1 MLAARA
7 RGTKRVDLQVSRVDV
22 DLDLLGFGH
31 YGYSYGRGVYAAL
44 CLCLRHA
51 LYAVHAAF
59 KFKAAVRPLSLD
71 GEAHFL
77 HTAQLCF
84 VGVQHLI
91 FPASR
96 FGIHRIHAEQT
107 VRKQGGFFAARA
119 ASDLH
124 NDAPVIIFI
133 LGQQQ
138 DLKPFLQKRH
148 FFLVFFIFSLRE
160 LFEFSVQPT
169 FVQHFLC
176 FVKGAFCRIISVVG
190 LHDGRQVFIVF
201 HQAAVQ
207 LVVVDDGGVLQLI
220 VDLVITVA
228 HSPELCNHIHNKNAL
243 LLSLFQ
249 NCFCT
254 AKESA
259 ARAAKPRA
267 PLF

>member
-1 MLAARA
+1 M
-7 RGTKRVDLQVSRVDV
+7 
-22 DLDLLGFGH
+22 
-31 YGYSYGRGVYAAL
+31 
-44 CLCLRHA
+44 
-51 LYAVHAAF
+51 
-59 KFKAAVRPLSLD
+59 
-71 GEAHFL
+71 
-77 HTAQLCF
+77 
-84 VGVQHLI
+84 
-91 FPASR
+91 
-96 FGIHRIHAEQT
+96 
-107 VRKQGGFFAARA
+107 RKQGGFFAARA

>member
-1 MLAARA
+1 MSFDGLIFTSRPQLFLLFLLPLL
-7 RGTKRVDLQVSRVDV
+7 TKPFRPVNKMCIRDR
-22 DLDLLGFGH
+22 
-31 YGYSYGRGVYAAL
+31 

-51 LYAVHAAF
+51 LYAVLAAF

-77 HTAQLCF
+77 HTAQLCL

-138 DLKPFLQKRH
+138 DLKPFLQKMCIRDRSRLN
-148 FFLVFFIFSLRE
+148 LVL
-160 LFEFSVQPT
+160 
-169 FVQHFLC
+169 
-176 FVKGAFCRIISVVG
+176 
-190 LHDGRQVFIVF
+190 D
-201 HQAAVQ
+201 
-207 LVVVDDGGVLQLI
+207 
-220 VDLVITVA
+220 
-228 HSPELCNHIHNKNAL
+228 
-243 LLSLFQ
+243 
-249 NCFCT
+249 
-254 AKESA
+254 
-259 ARAAKPRA
+259 
-267 PLF
+267 